1 MKTCGQDQW
10 RHMAKRR
17 NQGLY
22 SHRQWLNQSQGQ
34 TLAALHCWLT
44 GRTFFSQAV
53 CLWLHLSLS
62 SPALWAHRWPVLGVR
77 VQQECLQGI
86 THFTPL
92 KRPLVHRHTWVWV
105 LSIFISWLI
114 SMLILPVL
122 SPEFHHSA
130 WSRIHSWTI
139 MYWAPS
145 VGQALHTGL
154 ST

>member
-77 VQQECLQGI
+77 VQQECLQGS